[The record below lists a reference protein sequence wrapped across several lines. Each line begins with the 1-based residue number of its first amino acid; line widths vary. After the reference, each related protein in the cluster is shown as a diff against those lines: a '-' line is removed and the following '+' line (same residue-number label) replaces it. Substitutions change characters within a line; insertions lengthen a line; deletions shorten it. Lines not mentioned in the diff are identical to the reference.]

1 MGQREFGV
9 NSMTATDSIPRRGDP
24 VWRSMRRTLT
34 RLGGVWN
41 LPELQLEVEVVFSPK
56 LTRNLGR
63 AIPSRGIVTLH
74 VALASAPRRL
84 LREVLSHEAAHIAVF
99 RRHGESKR
107 PHGPEWAELV
117 RQAGYKPSKSLVV
130 AASGD
135 PKRRASTRRYEH
147 LCPVCQV
154 VRVAKR
160 PMPRWRCQGCA
171 DAGLQGTLRIRLLE
185 P

>member
-1 MGQREFGV
+1 MI
-9 NSMTATDSIPRRGDP
+9 ATDSIPRRGDP

-41 LPELQLEVEVVFSPK
+41 LPGLPLEVEVVFSPK

-63 AIPSRGIVTLH
+63 AIPSKGIVTLH

-99 RRHGESKR
+99 RRHGEGKR

-117 RQAGYKPSKSLVV
+117 KQAGYKPSRSLVV
-130 AASGD
+130 AAYEV
-135 PKRRASTRRYEH
+135 PNQQVNTRRYEH
-147 LCPVCQV
+147 LCPVCQI

-160 PMPRWRCQGCA
+160 PMPRWRCQACT
-171 DAGLQGTLRIRLLE
+171 DAGLEGILQIRLVE

>member
-1 MGQREFGV
+1 
-9 NSMTATDSIPRRGDP
+9 MTATDSIPRRGDP

-34 RLGGVWN
+34 HLGDVWN
-41 LPELQLEVEVVFSPK
+41 LPGLHFEVEVVFSPK
-56 LTRNLGR
+56 LTGSLGR
-63 AIPSRGIVTLH
+63 AIPSRGIVRLH

-84 LREVLSHEAAHIAVF
+84 LREVLCHEAAHIAVF

-117 RQAGYKPSKSLVV
+117 RQAGYKPSRSLVV
-130 AASGD
+130 AA
-135 PKRRASTRRYEH
+135 PEVPNRQANPRRYEH
-147 LCPVCQV
+147 VCPVCQI

-160 PMPRWRCQGCA
+160 PMPRWRCPGCA
-171 DAGLQGTLRIRLLE
+171 DAGLQGILRIRLLE